1 LKPGDFVVGVLT
13 AAVETKVRPAIVISS
28 STYLVERPDLLVGI
42 LTKKPPPT
50 STDCPVQD
58 WQAAGL
64 RAPSFFRTY
73 VLTMHRSVLT
83 MHRSES
89 TIIGHLSDR
98 DWIDVKDRVRT
109 ALAI

>member
-1 LKPGDFVVGVLT
+1 
-13 AAVETKVRPAIVISS
+13 VISS
-28 STYLVERPDLLVGI
+28 STYLVERPDVLVGI
-42 LTKKPPPT
+42 LTTKPPHPPT

-73 VLTMHRSVLT
+73 VLTMHRS
-83 MHRSES
+83 ES